1 MKKLTELGETEL
13 AEALDD
19 SEQQS
24 EDNIFDQMVQ
34 NVPFHNDKFYI
45 EHDKKANTFS
55 LRGSWSC

>member
-1 MKKLTELGETEL
+1 MKKLTELGEIEL
-13 AEALDD
+13 AKALDD

-34 NVPFHNDKFYI
+34 NVLFHNDKFCI
-45 EHDKKANTFS
+45 EHDKWANTFS